1 MTVGKMRKGKR
12 ETDRKGNG
20 SKEKRCKLQKM
31 DGEMERWG
39 LHILQEIY
47 EHVLS

>member
-12 ETDRKGNG
+12 ETERKGKGN
-20 SKEKRCKLQKM
+20 KERRWKLQKM
-31 DGEMERWG
+31 EGRWRVQE